1 MCITRMPEGS
11 MTLKKKKK
19 ELALAGEG
27 REDLMYVDCGPGP
40 GPPARCPAEPFVEG
54 SAVAPPVL
62 RPGN

>member
-27 REDLMYVDCGPGP
+27 REDLMYVDTTVAQAPGLLRV
-40 GPPARCPAEPFVEG
+40 ARLNP
-54 SAVAPPVL
+54 L
-62 RPGN
+62 